1 MITKEQI
8 QFKKGKIGASQV
20 AAAIGLSPFQTEA
33 NLAMELLGRIESP
46 EENAFMRI
54 GNIIEPAIAKI
65 YMDQEQ
71 IEIFPWEETCVHPTF
86 EWLIAHPDYYYNGI
100 EGWRDDG
107 KPICLIEIKNVGAR
121 QRFRWEDGVPV
132 HVVAQVVLQSVL
144 TGINRVEVV
153 AYFGGNDLEI
163 YPLTIT
169 SKQQESLLTKV
180 SLFWFDWIEKNEIPP
195 VCDRDI
201 ELIKT
206 LYPSADN
213 VTERTA
219 TPAIMEDVKSYQE
232 WKTNRNSIDQTI
244 GTLEAKIRLMMGGAS
259 TLKAPDGT
267 RLFTWRQ
274 ARFSTKTDW
283 KEVVGVL
290 KESFSEL
297 GSFIDETVKQH
308 SKTKEGSRRFLDKHN
323 YEA

>member
-8 QFKKGKIGASQV
+8 KFKKGKIGASQV
-20 AAAIGLSPFQTEA
+20 AAAIGLSPFQTQA
-33 NLAMELLGRIESP
+33 NLAMEVLGRIPPP
-46 EENAFMRI
+46 EENDFMRI
-54 GNIIEPAIAKI
+54 GNIMEPAIAKI
-65 YMDQEQ
+65 YMDQEK

-86 EWLIAHPDYYYNGI
+86 EWLIAHPDYYYN
-100 EGWRDDG
+100 DDSG

-132 HVVAQVVLQSVL
+132 HVVAQVVLQSLL

-201 ELIKT
+201 DLIKT

-213 VTERTA
+213 VTELTA
-219 TPAIMEDVKSYQE
+219 TESVMKDVKDYQD
-232 WKTNRNSIDQTI
+232 WKVNRNSIDQTI

-259 TLKAPDGT
+259 MLKAPDGT
-267 RLFTWRQ
+267 RLFSWRQ
-274 ARFSTKTDW
+274 AKPSAKTDW
-283 KEVVGVL
+283 KSVAQCF
-290 KESFSEL
+290 ESQKNYVSE
-297 GSFIDETVKQH
+297 IDKHTKV
-308 SKTKEGSRRFLDKHN
+308 KEGSRRFLDKHN
-323 YEA
+323 YEV

>member
-1 MITKEQI
+1 MITQEQI
-8 QFKKGKIGASQV
+8 KFKKGKIGASQV
-20 AAAIGLSPFQTEA
+20 AAAIGLSPFQTQA
-33 NLAMELLGRIESP
+33 NLAMEILGRIPPP
-46 EENAFMRI
+46 EENEFMRI

-65 YMDQEQ
+65 YMEREG
-71 IEIFPWEETCVHPTF
+71 IKIFPYNYTVTHPDF
-86 EWLIAHPDYYYNGI
+86 DWLIAHPDYFIG
-100 EGWRDDG
+100 ESDD
-107 KPICLIEIKNVGAR
+107 PNDATILIEIKNVGAR

-132 HVVAQVVLQSVL
+132 HVVAQVVLQSLL

-201 ELIKT
+201 DLIKT

-213 VTERTA
+213 VTELTA
-219 TPAIMEDVKSYQE
+219 TESVMKDVKDYQD
-232 WKTNRNSIDQTI
+232 WKVNRNSIDQTI
-244 GTLEAKIRLMMGGAS
+244 GTLEAKIRLMMGGSS

-267 RLFTWRQ
+267 RLFT
-274 ARFSTKTDW
+274 
-283 KEVVGVL
+283 
-290 KESFSEL
+290 
-297 GSFIDETVKQH
+297 
-308 SKTKEGSRRFLDKHN
+308 
-323 YEA
+323 

>member
-8 QFKKGKIGASQV
+8 KFKKGKIGASQV
-20 AAAIGLSPFQTEA
+20 AAAIGLSPFQTPA
-33 NLAMELLGRIESP
+33 NLAMEILGRIPPP
-46 EENAFMRI
+46 EENDFMRI
-54 GNIIEPAIAKI
+54 GNIIEPAIA
-65 YMDQEQ
+65 
-71 IEIFPWEETCVHPTF
+71 
-86 EWLIAHPDYYYNGI
+86 
-100 EGWRDDG
+100 
-107 KPICLIEIKNVGAR
+107 
-121 QRFRWEDGVPV
+121 VPV
-132 HVVAQVVLQSVL
+132 HVVAQVVLQSLL

-169 SKQQESLLTKV
+169 PKQQESLLTKV

-213 VTERTA
+213 VEEMTA
-219 TPAIMEDVKSYQE
+219 TASVMEDVKNYQE
-232 WKTNRNSIDQTI
+232 WKTNRNAIDRTI
-244 GTLEAKIRLMMGGAS
+244 GTYEAKIRLMMGGSS

-274 ARFSTKTDW
+274 AKPSAKTDW
-283 KEVVGVL
+283 KSVAQCF
-290 KESFSEL
+290 ESQKNYVSE
-297 GSFIDETVKQH
+297 IDKHTKV
-308 SKTKEGSRRFLDKHN
+308 KEGSRRFLDKHN

>member
-8 QFKKGKIGASQV
+8 KFKKGKIGAAQV
-20 AAAIGLSPFQTEA
+20 AAAIGLSPFQTQA
-33 NLAMELLGRIESP
+33 NLAMEVLGRIPPP
-46 EENAFMRI
+46 EENDFMRI

-65 YMDQEQ
+65 YMNQEQ

-86 EWLIAHPDYYYNGI
+86 EWLIAHPDYYYND
-100 EGWRDDG
+100 DDG

-132 HVVAQVVLQSVL
+132 HVVAQVVLQSLL

-180 SLFWFDWIEKNEIPP
+180 SLFWFDWIEKNMIPP

-232 WKTNRNSIDQTI
+232 WKTNRNAIDQTI

-259 TLKAPDGT
+259 TLNAPDGT
-267 RLFTWRQ
+267 RLFTYKQ
-274 ARFSTKTDW
+274 ARQSTKVDW
-283 KEVVGVL
+283 KAVGAEFL
-290 KESFSEL
+290 THNEKL
-297 GSFIDETVKQH
+297 YNDAVKQN

-323 YEA
+323 YEV

>member
-1 MITKEQI
+1 M
-8 QFKKGKIGASQV
+8 
-20 AAAIGLSPFQTEA
+20 
-33 NLAMELLGRIESP
+33 
-46 EENAFMRI
+46 
-54 GNIIEPAIAKI
+54 
-65 YMDQEQ
+65 
-71 IEIFPWEETCVHPTF
+71 
-86 EWLIAHPDYYYNGI
+86 
-100 EGWRDDG
+100 
-107 KPICLIEIKNVGAR
+107 
-121 QRFRWEDGVPV
+121 
-132 HVVAQVVLQSVL
+132 LQSLL

-213 VTERTA
+213 VTELTA
-219 TPAIMEDVKSYQE
+219 TESVMKDVKDYQD
-232 WKTNRNSIDQTI
+232 WKVNRNSIDQTI

-259 TLKAPDGT
+259 MLKAPDGT

-274 ARFSTKTDW
+274 AKPSAKTDW
-283 KEVVGVL
+283 KSVAQCF
-290 KESFSEL
+290 ESQKNYVSE
-297 GSFIDETVKQH
+297 IDKHTKV
-308 SKTKEGSRRFLDKHN
+308 KEGSRRFLDKHN
-323 YEA
+323 YEV

>member
-1 MITKEQI
+1 MITQEQI
-8 QFKKGKIGASQV
+8 KFKKGKIGASQV
-20 AAAIGLSPFQTEA
+20 AAAIGLSPFQTQA
-33 NLAMELLGRIESP
+33 NLAMEILGRIPPP
-46 EENAFMRI
+46 EENEFMRI

-65 YMDQEQ
+65 YMEREG
-71 IEIFPWEETCVHPTF
+71 IKIFPYNYTVTHPDF
-86 EWLIAHPDYYYNGI
+86 DWLIAHPDYFIG
-100 EGWRDDG
+100 ESDD
-107 KPICLIEIKNVGAR
+107 PNDATILIEIKNVGAR

-132 HVVAQVVLQSVL
+132 HVVAQVVLQSLL

-180 SLFWFDWIEKNEIPP
+180 SLFWFDWIEKNRIPP

-201 ELIKT
+201 DLIKT

-213 VTERTA
+213 VTELTA
-219 TPAIMEDVKSYQE
+219 TESVMKDVKSYQD
-232 WKTNRNSIDQTI
+232 WKTNRNSMDQTI
-244 GTLEAKIRLMMGGAS
+244 GTLEAKIRLMMGGSS

-274 ARFSTKTDW
+274 AKPSAKTDW
-283 KEVVGVL
+283 KSVAQCF
-290 KESFSEL
+290 ESQKNYVTE
-297 GSFIDETVKQH
+297 IDKHTQV
-308 SKTKEGSRRFLDKHN
+308 KEGSRRFLDKHN
-323 YEA
+323 YEG